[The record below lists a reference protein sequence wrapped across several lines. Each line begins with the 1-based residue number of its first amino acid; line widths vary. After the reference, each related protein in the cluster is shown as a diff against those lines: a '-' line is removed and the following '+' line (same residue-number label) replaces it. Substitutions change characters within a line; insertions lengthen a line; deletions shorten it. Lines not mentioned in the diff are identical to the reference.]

1 MAARSRPSLATLS
14 ARERRVLTLGGAI
27 AAVLFVMAVVWPLER
42 GVARAH
48 RAVAHKSAELTW
60 MRRVAPELAAAGA
73 PSRTPASLPL
83 IVLID
88 QSAHQAGLGTTL
100 AGSTPSGSGALSVQL
115 QHAPFDQMVAWLARL
130 QQRSGVE
137 VTAARIESSGAPG
150 LVNASLEL
158 KRP

>member
-1 MAARSRPSLATLS
+1 MAARSLPSLATLS
-14 ARERRVLTLGGAI
+14 VRERRVLAIGGAI
-27 AAVLFVMAVVWPLER
+27 AALLFVMAVVWPLER

-48 RAVAHKSAELTW
+48 RDVARKNAELTW
-60 MRRVAPELAAAGA
+60 MRRVAPELAAAGP
-73 PSRTPASLPL
+73 PSRAPASLPL

-88 QSAHQAGLGTTL
+88 QSAHQAGLGATL

-130 QQRSGVE
+130 QQQAGIE
-137 VTAARIESSGAPG
+137 VTAARIEASGAPG

>member
-1 MAARSRPSLATLS
+1 VAARSRPSLATLS
-14 ARERRVLTLGGAI
+14 VRERRVLAIGGAI
-27 AAVLFVMAVVWPLER
+27 AAVLFVLAVVWPLER
-42 GVARAH
+42 GVARA
-48 RAVAHKSAELTW
+48 RREVAHQSAELTW

-73 PSRTPASLPL
+73 PSRAPASLPL

-100 AGSTPSGSGALSVQL
+100 AGSTPSGSGALGVQL

-150 LVNASLEL
+150 LVNASLDL

>member
-1 MAARSRPSLATLS
+1 VAALSLPSLGTLS
-14 ARERRVLTLGGAI
+14 VRERRVLAIGGAI
-27 AAVLFVMAVVWPLER
+27 AALLFVMAVVWPLER

-48 RAVAHKSAELTW
+48 RDVARKSAELTW
-60 MRRVAPELAAAGA
+60 MRRVAPELAAAGP
-73 PSRTPASLPL
+73 PSRAPASLPL

-88 QSAHQAGLGTTL
+88 QSAHQAGLGATL

-130 QQRSGVE
+130 QQQAGVE
-137 VTAARIESSGAPG
+137 VTAARIEASGAPG